1 MAEIW
6 IPDFVY
12 KFKDAGWEV
21 RVSTADPPL
30 SPEDFLADSAGI
42 TAIMANGSDIIS
54 REVIE
59 SSNNSLKVIS
69 RTGVGFDKVDILA
82 AKEHSIVVT
91 TTPGAN
97 GETVADFTFGLILAC
112 SRQIPQL
119 NKSLKNA
126 EWNSL
131 KGNDVFGKTIGI
143 AGLGRIGQ
151 SVARRAAAFSMEILG
166 YDPYIDAT
174 SMAMLGIRKV
184 TFDVLL
190 STSDFVTL
198 HMPANQETTGM
209 INRETLAIMKNS
221 AFLINTAR
229 GALVDE
235 KALLDALRARMIAG
249 AGLDV
254 FIDEPQTQSPLFEL
268 ENAIVS
274 PHVAGNT
281 KESMSRMAEAAVDN
295 VLAVSSGEW
304 PRDIVVNGVYSD

>member
-82 AKEHSIVVT
+82 AKEHNIVVT

-174 SMAMLGIRKV
+174 SMGMLGIRKV

-235 KALLDALRARMIAG
+235 TALLDALEARMIAG

-254 FIDEPQTQSPLFEL
+254 FVDEPQTQSPLFEL

-274 PHVAGNT
+274 PHIAGNT

-295 VLAVSSGEW
+295 VLAVSSGKW